1 MRDQLKIKKLND
13 VVKSLRKENYKVIVV
28 GSKPDLITIKNG
40 KVTAI
45 KILKKIKGNRVTI
58 SHGHSTYC
66 YLSENKTI
74 PNMEKEF
81 LEMGFDKFDYEMV
94 WEDKR

>member
-1 MRDQLKIKKLND
+1 VRDPLKIKKLKETA
-13 VVKSLRKENYKVIVV
+13 KSLREENYKVIILD
-28 GSKPDLITIKNG
+28 SKPDLITIKNG

-74 PNMEKEF
+74 PNMEEEF
-81 LEMGFDKFDYEMV
+81 LQMGFDKFDYEMV